1 MTYPHHPNAV
11 TKKKY
16 YEFIQ
21 NLPLFL
27 PVEEISGEFSK
38 LIDKYPITPY
48 LDNRDSFVRW
58 MHFIHNKINEKLE
71 KPQISLNEFF
81 VKVDFSDP
89 GYDHLI
95 WLYETFRTYVNVMVN
110 SGVVEDQV
118 EYFIENI
125 ISKTPDGSHARLQ
138 CLGATIAVMQAQK
151 HPLLAKYGKR
161 FVSEFQDKAPEAA
174 MPVNSTV
181 ITGST
186 VPTKA
191 NAWLEFTGTITWL
204 A

>member
-1 MTYPHHPNAV
+1 MPTLYLDPKIWGPQYWFFLHTLAMTYPHHPNSV

-71 KPQISLNEFF
+71 KPQISLNDFF
-81 VKVDFSDP
+81 VSYYDEYKNQDEKLSQYYKIREKVIYFSIIL
-89 GYDHLI
+89 GMSLSIYYLYD
-95 WLYETFRTYVNVMVN
+95 
-110 SGVVEDQV
+110 
-118 EYFIENI
+118 
-125 ISKTPDGSHARLQ
+125 K
-138 CLGATIAVMQAQK
+138 
-151 HPLLAKYGKR
+151 
-161 FVSEFQDKAPEAA
+161 
-174 MPVNSTV
+174 
-181 ITGST
+181 
-186 VPTKA
+186 
-191 NAWLEFTGTITWL
+191 
-204 A
+204 

>member
-1 MTYPHHPNAV
+1 MPATVYLDPKVWGPHYWFFLHTLAMTYPNHPNAV

-27 PVEEISGEFSK
+27 PVEQISGEFSK

-81 VKVDFSDP
+81 IKYYDEYKSQDEKLSQYYNIREKVI
-89 GYDHLI
+89 YL
-95 WLYETFRTYVNVMVN
+95 V
-110 SGVVEDQV
+110 
-118 EYFIENI
+118 I
-125 ISKTPDGSHARLQ
+125 I
-138 CLGATIAVMQAQK
+138 LGI
-151 HPLLAKYGKR
+151 
-161 FVSEFQDKAPEAA
+161 S
-174 MPVNSTV
+174 
-181 ITGST
+181 
-186 VPTKA
+186 
-191 NAWLEFTGTITWL
+191 GTIYYL
-204 A
+204 YDK